1 MIYATLQ
8 HEFRQLEN
16 EGYQCLIIGDFNAH
30 VGGPPEG
37 IEGNH
42 GTINSNGKRLLN
54 FVNDNNLEIVNKN
67 KSICPVTCTRNVRH
81 SKSLLDYAL
90 VSKTLMPKVIR
101 MGIDNN
107 VELLSGSDHHALR
120 IDLKTDPL
128 VEIKQANENKII
140 KLDEQRDNKFRAR

>member
-1 MIYATLQ
+1 M
-8 HEFRQLEN
+8 
-16 EGYQCLIIGDFNAH
+16 
-30 VGGPPEG
+30 
-37 IEGNH
+37 
-42 GTINSNGKRLLN
+42 
-54 FVNDNNLEIVNKN
+54 NDNNLEIVNKN
-67 KSICPVTCTRNVRH
+67 KSICPVTYTRNVPH

-120 IDLKTDPL
+120 IDLKIDPL